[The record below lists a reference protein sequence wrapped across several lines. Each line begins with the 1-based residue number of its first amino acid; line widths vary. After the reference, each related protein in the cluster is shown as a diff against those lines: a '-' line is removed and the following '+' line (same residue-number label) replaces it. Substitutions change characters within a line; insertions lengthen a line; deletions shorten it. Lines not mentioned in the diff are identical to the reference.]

1 MRNPDK
7 NRILNAIKHIES
19 EDVPFQEND
28 PDITLANKILGK
40 DFQLSLHAYELPVA
54 DYVELC
60 RCMGIELIYFA
71 DIWRLGRKE
80 KVDPDGRIHY
90 VDGTMKTADSLK
102 DIWFP
107 NLDDTERR
115 LEETLNEIDGI
126 GFGLFCSNKHA
137 PSIVSTAVGVQDY
150 WMKCL
155 LEPDFILEFQRII
168 HEYCLKELELYGKY
182 KVEAINIG
190 MNITM
195 KSGPM
200 CSKEILEQLHY
211 PFIKEQI
218 ELAHTNNIMVRIHA
232 DGNVASVITDFI
244 ELGADALHPL
254 EPCGG
259 TQDIYEIK
267 EQYGDKI
274 ALWGNIDVA
283 GVLVNG
289 TPEEVRADVE
299 KHMDSLAVNGGY
311 VVSSSHDCHKDIPLE
326 NFFALRDA
334 VHEYKFKGDK

>member
-1 MRNPDK
+1 
-7 NRILNAIKHIES
+7 
-19 EDVPFQEND
+19 
-28 PDITLANKILGK
+28 
-40 DFQLSLHAYELPVA
+40 
-54 DYVELC
+54 
-60 RCMGIELIYFA
+60 
-71 DIWRLGRKE
+71 
-80 KVDPDGRIHY
+80 
-90 VDGTMKTADSLK
+90 MKTTDSLK

-115 LEETLNEIDGI
+115 LEETLSKIEGT
-126 GFGLFCSNKHA
+126 GLGLICSNKHA
-137 PSIVSTAVGVQDY
+137 PSDVSTAVGVQDY

-155 LEPDFILEFQRII
+155 LEPDFILEFQKIV